1 MLLLALDTSTGP
13 SVALADDGGVR
24 AELDFVDARHHGETL
39 APAIVSVLAMAGET
53 VDAVSAIVVG
63 VGPGPFTGL
72 RVGLVT
78 ARVMAATLGVPIHGV
93 CSLDVLAAQAAG
105 AGVPD
110 EEFLVLTDARRREVY
125 WGRYDASGRALG
137 GPAVD
142 RPDAVA
148 ALHPG
153 VRCVGPG
160 TELYPELLP
169 VRGGPVVL
177 SAGALADLALFR
189 MRAGESFLPPDPLYL
204 RRPDATPPAAR
215 KPVSTS

>member
-53 VDAVSAIVVG
+53 VDALSAIVVG

-78 ARVMAATLGVPIHGV
+78 ARVMAATLGIPIHGV
-93 CSLDVLAAQAAG
+93 CSLDVLAAQAVGAG
-105 AGVPD
+105 APD
-110 EEFLVLTDARRREVY
+110 DEFLVLTDARRREVY
-125 WGRYDASGRALG
+125 WGRYDGTGQSLG

-142 RPDAVA
+142 RPDVVA
-148 ALHPG
+148 AQHRG
-153 VRCVGPG
+153 VRCVGRSSSIPG
-160 TELYPELLP
+160 TTLN
-169 VRGGPVVL
+169 VAVCSVTTFTC
-177 SAGALADLALFR
+177 STFASFMAG
-189 MRAGESFLPPDPLYL
+189 
-204 RRPDATPPAAR
+204 
-215 KPVSTS
+215 